1 MATLQNYISLRDGV
15 SPMLEKMSRAA
26 HTVSNKLNIASGSAR
41 NAGDSFGYA
50 AEKRGCLRASLPAT
64 LSGMSSCAGWIVLQV
79 LFQEL

>member
-50 AEKRGCLRASLPAT
+50 AEK
-64 LSGMSSCAGWIVLQV
+64 SGAV
-79 LFQEL
+79 